1 MSPKLIKN
9 VHFQYISGSKQYN
22 QNPSHRHLRIK
33 KIKKWKKKFSK
44 MPPVSQKSAPKKLIE
59 YTHMFTYMRKTGIMA
74 SWSNGYRVWLQ
85 ARRLGVRTSLKP
97 FFSAKRFLHVIFIFI
112 NIKKLQHI
120 YWKNNC
126 NFCIVVRQNGL
137 GLITCKNLFTKK
149 NGFRLVRTP
158 SLRECRQAC

>member
-1 MSPKLIKN
+1 
-9 VHFQYISGSKQYN
+9 
-22 QNPSHRHLRIK
+22 
-33 KIKKWKKKFSK
+33 

-112 NIKKLQHI
+112 NIKNYNIFIEKI
-120 YWKNNC
+120 
-126 NFCIVVRQNGL
+126 IVIFVL
-137 GLITCKNLFTKK
+137 LFDRMNPKK
-149 NGFRLVRTP
+149 EP
-158 SLRECRQAC
+158 KK